1 MMDVLH
7 HNAPSCVC
15 ICLLL
20 PVHYAV
26 CRKWVGEPHGAE
38 GQQLAWV
45 SARQLQ
51 DYAMPA
57 ADIPLVPP
65 VLQAMAGHVPVS

>member
-1 MMDVLH
+1 M
-7 HNAPSCVC
+7 P
-15 ICLLL
+15 LL
-20 PVHYAV
+20 PPLLPTV
-26 CRKWVGEPHGAE
+26 CREWGGEPHGAE

-65 VLQAMAGHVPVS
+65 VLQAMQGTAPAS